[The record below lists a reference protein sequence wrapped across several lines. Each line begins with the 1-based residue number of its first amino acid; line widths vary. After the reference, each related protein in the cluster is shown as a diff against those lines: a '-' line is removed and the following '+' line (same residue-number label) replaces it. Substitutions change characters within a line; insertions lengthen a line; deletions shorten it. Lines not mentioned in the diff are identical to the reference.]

1 MPLSWSK
8 SCSLSAI
15 IKTIANQ
22 CNVKVSFRKRH
33 TGKFY
38 TGRTETS
45 PHGVLIIASAMW
57 EQVSNGAW
65 EASEFT
71 LELRQVAR
79 LQEQGLA
86 PEPEPAENKI
96 HDISAHARG

>member
-1 MPLSWSK
+1 M
-8 SCSLSAI
+8 
-15 IKTIANQ
+15 Q
-22 CNVKVSFRKRH
+22 R
-33 TGKFY
+33 
-38 TGRTETS
+38 E
-45 PHGVLIIASAMW
+45 GVLQEEAHGQVLHRNAGDWAAGVLSIASAMW